1 MRIQSCAHVFV
12 RAWFVCVRVYVYA
25 ITLTCRYPRELS
37 RTHKHT
43 GEDDDDDDDDVSSA
57 ASAATPKSTVK
68 SGSKKSG
75 FVSVAFLPSHVHVKN
90 NAEVCPCC
98 RFALVLFYLLV
109 KRWR

>member
-1 MRIQSCAHVFV
+1 MRRTVRIQSCAHVFV
-12 RAWFVCVRVYVYA
+12 RACFVCVRVYVYA

-75 FVSVAFLPSHVHVKN
+75 FVSVA
-90 NAEVCPCC
+90 C
-98 RFALVLFYLLV
+98 FAIACACE
-109 KRWR
+109 K